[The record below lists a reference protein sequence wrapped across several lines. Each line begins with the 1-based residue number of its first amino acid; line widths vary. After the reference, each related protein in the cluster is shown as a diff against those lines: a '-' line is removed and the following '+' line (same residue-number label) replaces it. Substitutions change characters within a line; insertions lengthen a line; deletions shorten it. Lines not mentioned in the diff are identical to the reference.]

1 MLPLGIK
8 IAVIVGWLAAVGS
21 LAELLRRTKRVDG
34 EIPRKVVHIG
44 AGHVILWAWWLQTPT
59 WLGLGAA
66 VLAAIVAL
74 LSYRWPLLPG
84 IDSVG
89 RHSLGT
95 FFYAV
100 SVGLLVAWFWP
111 SWQPQYAA
119 VGILIMTWG
128 DGLAALVGQSYGRH
142 PYHLGPMR
150 KSWEGSLTMA
160 LVSWGVCVSVL
171 GPTLGWSVSLWG
183 LSLLVAIAATGLE
196 AVSILGI
203 DNLTVPLGSAALAY
217 WLQQWLLAGG

>member
-1 MLPLGIK
+1 MLPLWIK

-21 LAELLRRTKRVDG
+21 LAELLRRTKRVDQ

-44 AGHVILWAWWLQTPT
+44 TGNVILWAWWLQTPT
-59 WLGLGAA
+59 WLGIGAA
-66 VLAAIVAL
+66 VLAAIAAL
-74 LSYRWPLLPG
+74 LSYRFPLLPG

-100 SVGLLVAWFWP
+100 SVGGLTAWFWP

-119 VGILIMTWG
+119 LGILIMTWG
-128 DGLAALVGQSYGRH
+128 DGLAALVGQNYGRH
-142 PYHLGPMR
+142 PYQLGTIR
-150 KSWEGSLTMA
+150 KSWEGSLAMA
-160 LVSWGVCVSVL
+160 LVSWGLCIGIL
-171 GPTLGWSVSLWG
+171 GLSQGWSGPLWG

-196 AVSILGI
+196 AFSTLGV

-217 WLQQWLLAGG
+217 WLQQWLL